1 MTSISIRPAVVEE
14 RSVLLDLQWRA
25 SLTHD
30 AYREL
35 LLQHPEAVD
44 LPVPHIEDGNT
55 LVAEVAGRI
64 VGFAVN
70 LRISESEMELDGL
83 FVEPER
89 NGEGIGRYLVQ
100 KAEQRARANGAS
112 SLMVIASP
120 EVLGFYRQCGFEV
133 VKETPVRFGTAF
145 MLRKI
150 ISDRQNV

>member
-1 MTSISIRPAVVEE
+1 MNSINIRPALVDDH
-14 RSVLLDLQWRA
+14 SVLFDLQWRA

-30 AYREL
+30 AYRDL

-64 VGFAVN
+64 VGFAVV
-70 LRISESEMELDGL
+70 LRISESEMELDAL
-83 FVEPER
+83 FVEPESS
-89 NGEGIGRYLVQ
+89 GAGIGRYLVQ
-100 KAEQRARANGAS
+100 KAEQRARAGGAS

-120 EVLGFYRQCGFEV
+120 EVLGFYRRCGFEV

-145 MLRKI
+145 MLRKV
-150 ISDRQNV
+150 ISDRQSV